1 MATEQLDTEQ
11 AMVLA
16 MEHTVLTVAVFSHQF
31 DQLVQSEGLLLN
43 RRPRPIL
50 LQLVPGS
57 YHPLVLL
64 VMDMALKGPMEPKEP
79 MEHSKVI
86 MALKVPTVHR
96 VLMELKVLME
106 EPKEHME
113 HKGHMVVLKEHMG
126 YKEHMVL
133 RERTEPKATEHKEVM
148 ELREATLPDTPA
160 QLQPPPL
167 MPPAQPLL
175 LLLLVVTE
183 LPEPPA
189 MVSEESL
196 LLATARPQPP
206 RPNKIDL
213 SRNRIPQLKPKKS
226 TTTRY
231 AFM

>member
-1 MATEQLDTEQ
+1 MATEQLATEQ

-31 DQLVQSEGLLLN
+31 DQLAPSEELLLN
-43 RRPRPIL
+43 RPPPPIL
-50 LQLVPGS
+50 LQLVLGS

-86 MALKVPTVHR
+86 MALKVPTAH
-96 VLMELKVLME
+96 KVLME

-126 YKEHMVL
+126 HKEHTAL
-133 RERTEPKATEHKEVM
+133 RERMEPKATERKEVM
-148 ELREATLPDTPA
+148 ELREATPPDTPA

-167 MPPAQPLL
+167 MPPAQPPLL
-175 LLLLVVTE
+175 LLSVVTE

-213 SRNRIPQLKPKKS
+213 SRNRIPQLIPKKS
-226 TTTRY
+226 TITRC